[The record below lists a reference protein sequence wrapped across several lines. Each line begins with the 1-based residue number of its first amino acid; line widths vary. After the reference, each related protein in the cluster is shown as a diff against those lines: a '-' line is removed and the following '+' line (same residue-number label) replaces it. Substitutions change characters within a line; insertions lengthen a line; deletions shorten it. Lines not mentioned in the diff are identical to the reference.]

1 MIPFSPSTESNDRL
15 VSETFSSERKK
26 FFLDLHENHRGQFL
40 RITEDTN
47 GRRDRIMVPA
57 NALRD
62 LVSALNRIIDYCDEN
77 YPETAESDSRSLTTE
92 PHSLDRL

>member
-1 MIPFSPSTESNDRL
+1 MIQTTPGTEGTERL
-15 VSETFSSERKK
+15 VSETFAAERKK
-26 FFLDLHENHRGQFL
+26 FFLDLHQNHRGQFV

-62 LVSALNRIIDYCDEN
+62 MVEALNRIISFSEEN
-77 YPETAESDSRSLTTE
+77 FSEGSGSSSLI
-92 PHSLDRL
+92 

>member
-1 MIPFSPSTESNDRL
+1 MITSTPTAEGNERL

-26 FFLDLHENHRGQFL
+26 FFLDLHQNHRGQFV

-57 NALRD
+57 PALREM
-62 LVSALNRIIDYCDEN
+62 VSALNRIIAFREAN
-77 YPETAESDSRSLTTE
+77 YADSEL
-92 PHSLDRL
+92 